1 MSTTPESNIKT
12 MVSEALETLPAD
24 ATWDDVMHRLYVR
37 QKIESGLQDV
47 SNGETVSVTEVRK
60 RFGLP
65 E

>member
-47 SNGETVSVTEVRK
+47 SHGETVSVTEVRK